1 MCHMSFGRKQEVLQV
16 RQPIR
21 SSTVKRLIV
30 VLAILL
36 ALSLAALCAV
46 RYYGR
51 QAGRAAEA
59 PGNGIQTAAQPAG
72 APVPTAART
81 GKVTIRLYD
90 RSPEYNREFS
100 VTNMF
105 PGDAETQNDCVQV
118 DHKGDVTVHFRAEV
132 RPGYEKLAEVLKLR
146 VSVGGSV
153 VYDGL
158 MAEMPA
164 AVDTPLPAGQRYAGL
179 SADGVSGYQ
188 RRQSLYVSAAGSGLL
203 LVGGRQ
209 RGAGTPYRRHHAAPA
224 LGSGGAG
231 VRRGTDGAAASP
243 QGGVP

>member
-1 MCHMSFGRKQEVLQV
+1 MVL
-16 RQPIR
+16 
-21 SSTVKRLIV
+21 SYLIKGTFW
-30 VLAILL
+30 LTAAGLITRT
-36 ALSLAALCAV
+36 AGFFYKIFLSRIIGAEEIGLFQLCMPLYTFCLAAAS
-46 RYYGR
+46 G
-51 QAGRAAEA
+51 
-59 PGNGIQTAAQPAG
+59 GIQTAAQPAG

-164 AVDTPLPAGQRYAGL
+164 AVDTPLPAGSDTLDYQLTAYLDTSVGNPYMYQQL
-179 SADGVSGYQ
+179 VADFYWWVADSEELAPPTGDTMQPLLWGAAVLVSGAALTVLL
-188 RRQSLYVSAAGSGLL
+188 RRRREVS
-203 LVGGRQ
+203 
-209 RGAGTPYRRHHAAPA
+209 H
-224 LGSGGAG
+224 
-231 VRRGTDGAAASP
+231 D
-243 QGGVP
+243 

>member
-1 MCHMSFGRKQEVLQV
+1 VLQV

-51 QAGRAAEA
+51 QAGRAAEV

-132 RPGYEKLAEVLKLR
+132 LKLR

-153 VYDGL
+153 LYDGL

-164 AVDTPLPAGQRYAGL
+164 AVDTLLPAGSDTLDYQLTAYLDTSVGNPYMYQQL
-179 SADGVSGYQ
+179 VADFYWWVADSEELAPPTGDTMQPLLWGAAVLVSGAALTVLL
-188 RRQSLYVSAAGSGLL
+188 RRRREVS
-203 LVGGRQ
+203 
-209 RGAGTPYRRHHAAPA
+209 H
-224 LGSGGAG
+224 
-231 VRRGTDGAAASP
+231 D
-243 QGGVP
+243 